1 MRAVLSI
8 VLFSFGVNAIAQTA
22 PLIRFGRGFAAEE
35 QVWLMSA
42 RPDLTPNQ
50 GKRYQLKQI
59 LFQAN
64 PERFQAYLAGEL
76 DAGTAPGL
84 AVIFARAQGMDM
96 KIVANVCLEAGGNY
110 FATTYM
116 VKDDGPIKSIKDLKG
131 GTVGVVGIKTATDLW
146 ARAGLI
152 NAGLVPD
159 KDTKVVPMA
168 FPVIG
173 DAVRTGKVSAGTF
186 VEPFYSAEM
195 AKGDKYFTTTY
206 MVKDDGPIKSVK
218 DLKGGTIG
226 VVGIKT
232 ATDLWARAGLINAGL
247 VPDKDTKVVPMAF
260 PVIGDAVRTGK
271 VAAGTFVEPF
281 YSSEMA
287 KGGLRKLFTAVDA
300 VGYEHELLDIF
311 FGEKFLKA
319 HPEAVRAFLADYVAV
334 TKYYLA
340 NTEQAK
346 RDLHKAGFVRT
357 PIEIYLKNADWKRDA
372 NARVD
377 VESLKKLSTFMHE
390 KLQWLDKPVNVDG
403 MVDQSYLPR

>member
-1 MRAVLSI
+1 MKAFVALVLG
-8 VLFSFGVNAIAQTA
+8 FFAVNALAQSA

-42 RPDLTPNQ
+42 RPDLAPNQ

-64 PERFQAYLAGEL
+64 PERFQAFLAGEL

-96 KIVANVCLEAGGNY
+96 KIVASVCLEAKGDKY
-110 FATTYM
+110 FTTTYM
-116 VKDDGPIKSIKDLKG
+116 VKEGGPVKSVKDLKG
-131 GTVGVVGIKTATDLW
+131 GTIAVVGIKTATDLW

-159 KDTKVVPMA
+159 RDTKVVPMA

-173 DAVRTGKVSAGTF
+173 DAVRTDKVSAGTF
-186 VEPFYSAEM
+186 VEPFYSAE
-195 AKGDKYFTTTY
+195 
-206 MVKDDGPIKSVK
+206 
-218 DLKGGTIG
+218 
-226 VVGIKT
+226 
-232 ATDLWARAGLINAGL
+232 R
-247 VPDKDTKVVPMAF
+247 
-260 PVIGDAVRTGK
+260 
-271 VAAGTFVEPF
+271 
-281 YSSEMA
+281 A
-287 KGGLRKLFTAVDA
+287 KGGLRTLFTAVDA
-300 VGYEHELLDIF
+300 VGYDHELLDLF
-311 FGEKFLKA
+311 FSEKFLKA
-319 HPEAVRAFLADYVAV
+319 NPDAVRAFLADYVAV
-334 TKYYLA
+334 TRYYLS

-357 PIEIYLKNADWKRDA
+357 PIDIYLKNADWKRDPD
-372 NARVD
+372 ARVN

-403 MVDQSYLPR
+403 MVDQSFLPR

>member
-1 MRAVLSI
+1 VKAVVSI
-8 VLFSFGVNAIAQTA
+8 VLLFFTVNAVAQTA

-96 KIVANVCLEAGGNY
+96 KIVASVCLEAKGDQY
-110 FATTYM
+110 FTTTYM
-116 VKDDGPIKSIKDLKG
+116 VKDDGPVKSIKDLKG
-131 GTVGVVGIKTATDLW
+131 GTIGVVGIKTATDLW

-152 NAGLVPD
+152 NAGLAPD

-186 VEPFYSAEM
+186 VEPFYSAE
-195 AKGDKYFTTTY
+195 
-206 MVKDDGPIKSVK
+206 
-218 DLKGGTIG
+218 L
-226 VVGIKT
+226 
-232 ATDLWARAGLINAGL
+232 
-247 VPDKDTKVVPMAF
+247 
-260 PVIGDAVRTGK
+260 
-271 VAAGTFVEPF
+271 
-281 YSSEMA
+281 A

-300 VGYEHELLDIF
+300 VGYDHELLDIF
-311 FGEKFLKA
+311 FGEKFLKE
-319 HPEAVRAFLADYVAV
+319 HPDAVRAFLADYVAV
-334 TKYYLA
+334 TRYYLA
-340 NTEQAK
+340 NMEQAK
-346 RDLHKAGFVRT
+346 TDLHKAGFVRT
-357 PIEIYLKNADWKRDA
+357 PLPAYLKTRDWKRDP

-377 VESLKKLSTFMHE
+377 VESLKKLSAFMLD
-390 KLQWLDKPVNVDG
+390 KLEWLEKPVNVDS
-403 MVDQSYLPR
+403 MVDQSFLPR

>member
-1 MRAVLSI
+1 MKAFVALVLG
-8 VLFSFGVNAIAQTA
+8 FFTVNALAQSA

-42 RPDLTPNQ
+42 RPDLAPNQ

-64 PERFQAYLAGEL
+64 PERFQAFLAGEL

-96 KIVANVCLEAGGNY
+96 KIVASVCLEAKGDKY
-110 FATTYM
+110 FTTTCM
-116 VKDDGPIKSIKDLKG
+116 VKEGGPVKSVKDLKG
-131 GTVGVVGIKTATDLW
+131 GTIAVVGIKTATDLW

-173 DAVRTGKVSAGTF
+173 DAVRTDKVSAGTF
-186 VEPFYSAEM
+186 VEPFYSAE
-195 AKGDKYFTTTY
+195 
-206 MVKDDGPIKSVK
+206 
-218 DLKGGTIG
+218 
-226 VVGIKT
+226 
-232 ATDLWARAGLINAGL
+232 R
-247 VPDKDTKVVPMAF
+247 
-260 PVIGDAVRTGK
+260 
-271 VAAGTFVEPF
+271 
-281 YSSEMA
+281 A
-287 KGGLRKLFTAVDA
+287 KGGLRTLFTAVDA
-300 VGYEHELLDIF
+300 VGYDHELLDIF

-319 HPEAVRAFLADYVAV
+319 HPDAVRAFLADYVAV

-346 RDLHKAGFVRT
+346 RDLHKAGFVKT
-357 PIEIYLKNADWKRDA
+357 PIDIYLKNADWKRDP

-377 VESLKKLSTFMHE
+377 VESLKKLATFMHE
-390 KLQWLDKPVNVDG
+390 KLQWLDKPVNVDS
-403 MVDQSYLPR
+403 MVDQGFLPR